1 MLKQKKKS
9 EQMLRRIPRQIGVK
23 VMFHWDGGGYGH
35 DDDVDDDGGGDDIRG
50 IKYRKFPQ
58 KSNSKQIA
66 CVIMVKMHAFA
77 STE

>member
-35 DDDVDDDGGGDDIRG
+35 DGDVDDDGGGDDIRG
-50 IKYRKFPQ
+50 IKYRNFPQ
-58 KSNSKQIA
+58 KSISKQIA
-66 CVIMVKMHAFA
+66 CVILVKMHAFA